1 MHFSFS
7 SLFLAIIVLGLSSPC
22 PVYAKS
28 LPSLLTT
35 FQPNA
40 RTGIS
45 QLTDRQVIGQCDETT
60 VYPGKRNS
68 LNTASL
74 NTSYREN
81 AVQSSFGPPVNSYY
95 EMKMKIPVIG
105 HQIFRLRIKSIFR
118 AELVIEGMLN
128 INDEVPYS
136 VNEATGEIQ
145 FSLSQT
151 TTSILRKFRTK
162 VIKASYCHIT
172 DTPTIEIRPPLPTT
186 IKIRM
191 KRKNPSHETQWK
203 V

>member
-1 MHFSFS
+1 MRFSFS
-7 SLFLAIIVLGLSSPC
+7 SLFVAIIVVGLSSSC
-22 PVYAKS
+22 TVYAKS
-28 LPSLLTT
+28 LTSWLTS

-40 RTGIS
+40 RTRIP

-60 VYPGKRNS
+60 VYAGKGNS
-68 LNTASL
+68 LSTPSP
-74 NTSYREN
+74 NTSYRGN
-81 AVQSSFGPPVNSYY
+81 TMQKPFGPPVNSYY

-118 AELVIEGMLN
+118 AELIIEGMLN

-136 VNEATGEIQ
+136 VNEVTGEIQ
-145 FSLSQT
+145 FSLSQV

-162 VIKASYCHIT
+162 LIRASYCHKT
-172 DTPTIEIRPPLPTT
+172 DTPTIEVRPPLPTT

-191 KRKNPSHETQWK
+191 KRKNSSHETQ
-203 V
+203 